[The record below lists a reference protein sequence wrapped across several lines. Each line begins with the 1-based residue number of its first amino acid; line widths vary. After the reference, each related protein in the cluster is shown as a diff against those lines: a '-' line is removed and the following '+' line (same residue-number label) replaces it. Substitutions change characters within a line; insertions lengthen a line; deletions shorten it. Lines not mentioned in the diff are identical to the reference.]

1 MTNKLYKIDGFF
13 VNANSTTSA
22 IKKLKQL
29 KKIKFT
35 EKSEPICE
43 IEKIVPTIEKPEM
56 KIFKIYGNE
65 FEGSEFNHTFIVS
78 ANASDAFDKYKEL
91 NPKATRL
98 HAKLICFR
106 NEVIKA

>member
-29 KKIKFT
+29 KKIKFA

-43 IEKIVPTIEKPEM
+43 IE
-56 KIFKIYGNE
+56 
-65 FEGSEFNHTFIVS
+65 
-78 ANASDAFDKYKEL
+78 
-91 NPKATRL
+91 
-98 HAKLICFR
+98 
-106 NEVIKA
+106 